1 MDTRRLNSQIRKLS
15 VDEKLTFADQL
26 LREVQTDITD
36 DNNNNETVDVSNNFK
51 VKFNNLNQLYDRVKY
66 NSDEN
71 ANKPCN
77 SYGVEGVTCNNTDSY
92 DSSGSGDAKVRR
104 QKNYSYQDTEFD
116 NPFNTNPPETPGSFQ
131 SEDGTWHHPALKAD
145 SYILLKLTAVNQL
158 GVQQSEYEFAL
169 PRPTDYTGC
178 IPGQYV
184 KVRVQTNGKYCER
197 FFSPVSATS
206 EFGKI
211 VLMLKYETNGE
222 ISKRFQKLQ
231 IGELK
236 QA

>member
-1 MDTRRLNSQIRKLS
+1 MTRRAQKVNQQSLNVELRKLS
-15 VDEKLTFADQL
+15 DEEKITLAEKLL
-26 LREVQTDITD
+26 KEVQRNDTT
-36 DNNNNETVDVSNNFK
+36 ETGEVAVADCIKNKTK
-51 VKFNNLNQLYDRVKY
+51 VYNKKNALVKDCFT
-66 NSDEN
+66 DEN
-71 ANKPCN
+71 
-77 SYGVEGVTCNNTDSY
+77 
-92 DSSGSGDAKVRR
+92 
-104 QKNYSYQDTEFD
+104 KNEINIKQASYQDTEFD